1 MKSEENP
8 KLLKALNPT
17 VNLTEE
23 IAKIDGK
30 LEALRVKFIT
40 PNTSRPDMDKM
51 RKEID
56 ELLDKRLEW
65 MGMVEKTKEMKKKM
79 AKTLRKKV
87 K

>member
-8 KLLKALNPT
+8 KLLKALNPII
-17 VNLTEE
+17 NLADE
-23 IAKIDGK
+23 IKKIDGK
-30 LEALRVKFIT
+30 LEVLRIKFIDT
-40 PNTSRPDMDKM
+40 KTNKPDMDKL

-65 MGMVEKTKEMKKKM
+65 MQMQEEVRVIKKKM
-79 AKTLRKKV
+79 VRLMRKK